1 MKRRDFLRL
10 SALGGAAVPLGGCGK
25 RAATQLIRFIPKE
38 NLIPGIAVWK
48 PGVCNQCAAGCG
60 LQVRIMEGNAEVV
73 ENGQLGIML
82 MGLAKKLEGSPQ
94 HPVNQGKLCV
104 RGQAGLQ
111 VTYNPDRIQQ
121 PLKRVGAR
129 GSAQFAPIS
138 WDEALQTLATQLRP
152 LAVAPAAAGLA
163 FLTAPLHGQR
173 GVLIE
178 RFLSAFPGAQLV
190 PFELFDDNVLRRAN
204 ALSFGY
210 DQLPSFDLAHA
221 NWVISFGADF
231 LGTWNSPVAQSLGYG
246 AMRQSRSGVR
256 GKFVA
261 VEPRTSQTG
270 ANADEWIPA
279 HPGTEGT
286 LALGFAHVILAEH
299 LGNAAAAGTAGARL
313 AGWDQGLP
321 DYTPEA
327 VAWQT
332 GVPPATI
339 TRLAR
344 EMATTSP
351 ALALVG
357 GAPLA
362 HTNGLFTAL
371 AVNALNA
378 LLGSVG
384 KPGGL
389 YFTPPL
395 PAAFP
400 QPGGSPAAGAAPV
413 VALAQRILAGQS
425 PRLLL
430 LDQVNPVFATPPLWR
445 VRHALEQIPFIASFS
460 NFLDETTSLADLIL
474 PDHSS
479 LESWVAEIPES
490 GTAEAVVS
498 LAPPAVLPLHNTR
511 AMPDVLL
518 ALAQRLG
525 GRSAAALPWK
535 SFDAMLQA
543 DLAPLRSHASSVAA
557 TSADDFWKNVTAQGG
572 WWAATPPAPPR
583 LPANPGPPAQPQ
595 APQFD
600 GAATDFPF
608 YFLPYAS
615 QQFFDGRF
623 ANLPWMQELP
633 DVITTGMWT
642 CWVEINPQTAAKLQ
656 IAQGDLLEVASQHG
670 TLRAPAVIVPGLAP
684 DVLAMPVGQ
693 GHDQYGRYAQ
703 GRGVNPL
710 QILAPQVE
718 PATGSLAWGATRV
731 KLTRVRAGQGELI
744 LYSGGPT
751 ELSKQ
756 RFSR

>member
-10 SALGGAAVPLGGCGK
+10 SALGGAAIPLGGCGQHS
-25 RAATQLIRFIPKE
+25 ASTHLIRFIPKE

-48 PGVCNQCAAGCG
+48 PGVCSQCGAGCG
-60 LQVRIMEGNAEVV
+60 LQARVMMGNAEVI
-73 ENGQLGIML
+73 ENGQTGIMQ
-82 MGLAKKLEGSPQ
+82 MGLAKKLEGSAK
-94 HPVNQGKLCV
+94 HPVSQGKLCAH
-104 RGQAGLQ
+104 GQAGLQ
-111 VTYNPDRIQQ
+111 ATYNPDRIAQ
-121 PLKRVGAR
+121 PLKRVGGR
-129 GSAQFAPIS
+129 GSAQFAAIS
-138 WDEALQTLATQLRP
+138 WDEALETLANQLRP
-152 LAVAPAAAGLA
+152 LAAAAAGVA
-163 FLTAPLHGQR
+163 FMSPPPR
-173 GVLIE
+173 GPRGLLIE

-221 NWVISFGADF
+221 NWVIAFGAEF
-231 LGTWNSPVAQSLGYG
+231 LGSWNSPVAQSLGYG
-246 AMRQSRSGVR
+246 AMRQGRAGVR

-261 VEPRTSQTG
+261 VEARTSQTG

-299 LGNAAAAGTAGARL
+299 LGNAAAAGTAGARI
-313 AGWDQGLP
+313 AGWNQGLP

-327 VAWQT
+327 VAYQT

-344 EMATTSP
+344 EMASTGP
-351 ALALVG
+351 ALAIVG

-371 AVNALNA
+371 AVNALNG

-389 YFTPPL
+389 YF
-395 PAAFP
+395 
-400 QPGGSPAAGAAPV
+400 SPAPPMALPQRDAAPTAGAPPV
-413 VALAQRILAGQS
+413 AALAQRLLAGKT
-425 PRLLL
+425 PRLSLLL

-445 VRHALEQIPFIASFS
+445 VRGALEQVPFIASFS
-460 NFLDETTSLADLIL
+460 HFMDETTSLADLIL
-474 PDHSS
+474 PDHSY
-479 LESWVAEIPES
+479 LESWVAAIPES
-490 GTAEAVVS
+490 GSAEAVVS
-498 LAPPAVLPLHNTR
+498 VAPPVVLPLHDTR
-511 AMPDVLL
+511 AMPDVLIE
-518 ALAQRLG
+518 LAQRLG

-535 SFDAMLQA
+535 NYEAMLQA
-543 DLAPLRSHASSVAA
+543 ELAPLRSHANLAA
-557 TSADDFWKNVTAQGG
+557 ASDDDFWKAVTAQGG
-572 WWAATPPAPPR
+572 WWAAAPPAPPR
-583 LPANPGPPAQPQ
+583 FPAKPGSPAKPE
-595 APQFD
+595 APRFD
-600 GAATDFPF
+600 GAAADFPF
-608 YFLPYAS
+608 HFLPYPS

-633 DVITTGMWT
+633 DVVTTGMWS
-642 CWVEINPQTAAKLQ
+642 CWVEINPQTAARLE
-656 IAQGDLLEVASQHG
+656 IAQGDLLEIASQHG
-670 TLRAPAVIVPGLAP
+670 TLRAPAVMVPGLAP

-693 GHDQYGRYAQ
+693 GHTQYGRYAQ
-703 GRGVNPL
+703 GRGANPL

-718 PATGSLAWGATRV
+718 PATGSLAWAGTRV
-731 KLTRVRAGQGELI
+731 KITRLGAGQGELI

-751 ELSKQ
+751 ELSKKYFV
-756 RFSR
+756 R